1 MTDVDRNATTSLH
14 FLFAVRWLGVRL
26 DCLTIFITFAVAV
39 VIVAA
44 KSYIAP
50 SYAALALT
58 YSAKVCTDTTVSVL
72 EYSSRVLD

>member
-1 MTDVDRNATTSLH
+1 MTDVDRNATASLH

-44 KSYIAP
+44 KKLHSTIVRRTGAYLL
-50 SYAALALT
+50 SEGLY
-58 YSAKVCTDTTVSVL
+58 
-72 EYSSRVLD
+72 